1 MNRPRLSARELTRTL
16 ACVFHALRE
25 TDALILSHLNK
36 VKIRHKSDG
45 SEVTAADRG
54 AERVL
59 RRHVRAAWP
68 HDALLGEE
76 YGGRLAPHGRCWLLD
91 PIDGTASYVLGMPM
105 FGTLVS
111 LLIDGEPVFGC
122 IRLPALRETTYA
134 ARGFGCHL
142 RRDGGRTRRVQVA
155 PTRGLRTA
163 RLGLTSFKESD
174 LAARGGPWRLSELA
188 RATGRIRLVGDC
200 VQYALVCR
208 GILDAAIDPLMKPWD
223 IGALAICVR
232 EAGGS
237 VSDLSGE
244 KRALVQR
251 HSLVAASS
259 PALRRAICRA
269 VAPPSPER
277 G

>member
-16 ACVFHALRE
+16 ACVFNAFRE
-25 TDALILSHLNK
+25 TDALILSHLHK

-45 SEVTAADRG
+45 SEVTVADRG
-54 AERVL
+54 AERAL

-76 YGGRLAPHGRCWLLD
+76 YGGELTARGRCWLLD

-111 LLIDGEPVFGC
+111 LLIDGEAVFGC

-134 ARGFGCHL
+134 ARGFGCYL
-142 RRDGGRTRRVQVA
+142 RRDGGRARRVRVA
-155 PTRGLRTA
+155 PARALRTA
-163 RLGLTSFKESD
+163 RVGLTSFKESD
-174 LAARGGPWRLSELA
+174 LAAGGGPWRLSELA

-200 VQYALVCR
+200 VQYALLCR

-237 VSDLSGE
+237 VSDLNGE
-244 KRALVQR
+244 ERALVQR
-251 HSLVAASS
+251 RSLVAANS

-269 VAPPSPER
+269 VAPAQRRR